1 MLLLAFAEFDL
12 PSKSHHSERV
22 CVCMCAL
29 VIEFERPVKAEGREK
44 SIEPSRL
51 TAPLHGTVRKKE

>member
-1 MLLLAFAEFDL
+1 
-12 PSKSHHSERV
+12 
-22 CVCMCAL
+22 MCAL